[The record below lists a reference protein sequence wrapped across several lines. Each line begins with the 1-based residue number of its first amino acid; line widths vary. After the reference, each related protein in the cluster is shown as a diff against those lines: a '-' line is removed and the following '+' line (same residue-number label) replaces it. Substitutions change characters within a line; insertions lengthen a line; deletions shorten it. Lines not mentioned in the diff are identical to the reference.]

1 MAAGHVTCAAREFRA
16 LDAEADVKPIFS
28 VSSDPRATVLLM
40 EENRARR
47 MVSTLR
53 DRNVFAHVRL
63 PRAGGAGYG
72 IRVVLPDGR
81 EAEWEA
87 GAAGLQAQVMR
98 NGVLVGFVESI
109 AGSDQFTE
117 EQAIEAIAGTDYDR
131 PIGRSEPSGNRR
143 AVPPPPSP
151 TLADRLRSSFRG

>member
-1 MAAGHVTCAAREFRA
+1 
-16 LDAEADVKPIFS
+16 
-28 VSSDPRATVLLM
+28 M

-47 MVSTLR
+47 MVQTLR

-63 PRAGGAGYG
+63 PRAGGSGYG

-109 AGSDQFTE
+109 PGSDLFTE
-117 EQAIEAIAGTDYDR
+117 QQMIDAIAVTDYDR
-131 PIGRSEPSGNRR
+131 PIGRSEPTPNRR
-143 AVPPPPSP
+143 PVPPPPPPS
-151 TLADRLRSSFRG
+151 LADRLRSGFRP